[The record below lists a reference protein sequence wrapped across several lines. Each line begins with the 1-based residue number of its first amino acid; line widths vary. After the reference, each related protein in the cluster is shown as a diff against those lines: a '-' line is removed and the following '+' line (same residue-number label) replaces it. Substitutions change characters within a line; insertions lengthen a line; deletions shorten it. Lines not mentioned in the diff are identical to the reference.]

1 MHVFVMNVSKFN
13 KKSST
18 VVSCFLGSME
28 HMALKV
34 AGNVLELQI
43 LLPFPGDRDRAQIQP
58 YVYLNCHVNSA
69 KHDAKWY

>member
-1 MHVFVMNVSKFN
+1 
-13 KKSST
+13 
-18 VVSCFLGSME
+18 ME
-28 HMALKV
+28 HMTLKV